1 MDDLHPGATLPNGIS
16 QRTIADRIGV
26 SVSTV
31 SRVLSG
37 HEAVSERTRS
47 DVYRAIE
54 ELRGDS
60 APVPPRLATGK
71 VIGLTNSHLTG
82 GAYRSINDTMVQ
94 EILGGAEIAARE
106 RGYLV
111 YTLHSSSLLIEPDSD
126 PFFAAVRGVV
136 MTGGIISPQIV
147 EAIRRHNLPIALV
160 GGHMPGLP
168 IPSVSGDA
176 FHGVHLAVH
185 HLAALGHRRIA
196 LVNGPSETYTSVE
209 RRGGY
214 LTGLLEA
221 GLPIDPAL
229 IRWTDGYD
237 GFSASAGQQSTVA
250 LLDLPEPPTAIVFAN
265 DALAVGGQG
274 ICQQRGLRVPQD
286 ISIMGYDDNPLA
298 TATTPHLTTLRVDRV
313 AWGARAIHRLIDT
326 LEGQQQE
333 AERLL
338 MPVDLILRDSTG
350 PAPNPAA
357 G

>member
-1 MDDLHPGATLPNGIS
+1 MDDMHPGITLPNGIS

-31 SRVLSG
+31 SRALSG
-37 HEAVSERTRS
+37 HESVSDRTRA

-54 ELRGDS
+54 ELRGDA
-60 APVPPRLATGK
+60 APLLPRLATGK

-82 GAYRSINDTMVQ
+82 GAYGAISETMVQ

-111 YTLHSSSLLIEPDSD
+111 YTLHSSSLLIEAQSD
-126 PFFAAVRGVV
+126 PFFATVKGVV
-136 MTGGIISPQIV
+136 MSGGVISTEV
-147 EAIRRHNLPIALV
+147 VDAIARHKLPIAIV
-160 GGHMPGLP
+160 GGHIPDRP

-176 FHGVHLAVH
+176 FHGMHLAVR
-185 HLAALGHRRIA
+185 HLAGLGHRRIA

-214 LTGLLEA
+214 LTGLLDA
-221 GLPIDPAL
+221 GLPTDPAL
-229 IRWTDGYD
+229 IRWKDGYD
-237 GFSASAGQQSTVA
+237 GFSASAGQQSTAA
-250 LLDLPEPPTAIVFAN
+250 LLDLPERPTAIIFAN

-274 ICQQRGLRVPQD
+274 ICQQRGLRVPDD
-286 ISIMGYDDNPLA
+286 ISIMGYDDNPIA
-298 TATTPHLTTLRVDRV
+298 TATTPHLTSIRVDRI

-326 LEGQQQE
+326 IEGQAQG

-338 MPVDLILRDSTG
+338 MPVQLIVRDSTG
-350 PAPNPAA
+350 PAPRP
-357 G
+357 GSD